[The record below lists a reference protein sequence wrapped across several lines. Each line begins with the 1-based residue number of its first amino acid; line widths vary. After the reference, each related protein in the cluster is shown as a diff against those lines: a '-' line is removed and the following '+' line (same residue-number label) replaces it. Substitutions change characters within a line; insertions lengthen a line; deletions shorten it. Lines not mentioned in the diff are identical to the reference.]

1 MSIQSNNSNSLTLGD
16 REKILKNIR
25 KLVLSRHINVSQ
37 PNQNYS
43 KWLAI
48 FDERLPELLSISD
61 TALFEKGVREVLQAL
76 GSSHTAFFQKT
87 AAKVPAPYSINA
99 SLRAVDTPSGKRWMF
114 EDVVEDGVAAVAGIK
129 SGDLLVSI
137 DSTAVMPPL
146 IPSFFIGGSHL
157 VEIGSY
163 IGGTRQITMQV
174 PDRRAKNRPPM
185 IEPRSLS
192 YSFTSPDVGYL
203 KVNSFPGNIGLD
215 FAKGLDHA
223 IEQLNGQG
231 AKRLVIDLRGNV
243 GGALGSLRL
252 MSYLCAGKMEI
263 GHSLTR
269 LRLRNGYDKHKLTRI
284 GKIPSTKLDLLLMFV
299 RFKFI
304 QRDRSMILVT
314 EGLGSQ
320 PFHGRI
326 VMLIDE
332 HCHSAT
338 EMVASFAKD
347 NGLAKLVGTRSA
359 GEVLGGA
366 NFVLQKGYRLRM
378 PVAGWYTWKGH
389 CIEGIGVEPD
399 VSIENSPESLS
410 SGVDR
415 QLEKA
420 LEVVK
425 TL

>member
-1 MSIQSNNSNSLTLGD
+1 MSIQSNNSNSLTVKD
-16 REKILKNIR
+16 REKILKNVR

-37 PNQNYS
+37 PDQDYG

-48 FDERLPELLSISD
+48 FDKRLPELLPVSD
-61 TALFEKGVREVLQAL
+61 AALFEKGVRELLQAL
-76 GSSHTAFFQKT
+76 GSSHTAFFQKN

-114 EDVVEDGVAAVAGIK
+114 EDVVEDGAAAVAGIK
-129 SGDLLVSI
+129 SGDLLISI
-137 DSTAVMPPL
+137 DSMPVMPPVT
-146 IPSFFIGGSHL
+146 PSFFIGGSHMI
-157 VEIGSY
+157 EIGSFM
-163 IGGTRQITMQV
+163 GGARQITMQV
-174 PDRRAKNRPPM
+174 PDRKAKDRPPM

-192 YSFTSPDVGYL
+192 YSFKSPDVGYI

-215 FAKGLDHA
+215 FAKGLDHS
-223 IEQLNGQG
+223 IEKLKEQG

-252 MSYLCAGKMEI
+252 MSYLCADKKEI

-269 LRLRNGYDKHKLTRI
+269 RRLRSGYHKDKLTRI
-284 GKIPSTKLDLLLMFV
+284 GKIPSRKLDLLLMFV

-314 EGLGSQ
+314 EGLGPQ

-326 VMLIDE
+326 VLLIDE

-347 NGLAKLVGTRSA
+347 NGLATLVGTRSA

-366 NFVLQKGYRLRM
+366 NFVLPKGYRLRM

-399 VSIENSPESLS
+399 VLIENSPESLS
-410 SGVDR
+410 MGIDR
-415 QLEKA
+415 QLETA
-420 LEVVK
+420 VDLAK